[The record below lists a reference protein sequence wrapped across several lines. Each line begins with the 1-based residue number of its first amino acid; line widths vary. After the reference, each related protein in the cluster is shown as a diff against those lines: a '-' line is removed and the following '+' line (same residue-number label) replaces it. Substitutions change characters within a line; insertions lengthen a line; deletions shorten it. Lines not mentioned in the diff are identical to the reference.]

1 MAGKDDSRG
10 DGIRSSGFVRW
21 MMALR
26 SLVSSR
32 HTLEIELLRQA
43 LHERDGFIAEQARAL
58 AHSQKIFDRSADAAR
73 LGVWQCN
80 LPDNTLEWTD
90 MVYDMFDLP
99 RGSPLDRDTIVK
111 CYAEASLIELSM
123 RRSKAIAERSG
134 FSMDAEI
141 ITGKG
146 IRRWIR
152 ITATVECEQGEPVR
166 IFGIK
171 QDITDEKIMLDRTRY
186 LAAFDVMTGLAN
198 RAEFQTRFA
207 EFCADHRH
215 DRLPGALLLVDL
227 DGFKALNDTY
237 GHAAGDECLKE
248 TARRLQQVCHDAPL
262 IARIGGDE
270 FAILIAGGCQ
280 RDAACTLAGAI
291 VEALEHPGDRL
302 GSQMQLSAS
311 VGIAFL
317 DGSQPS
323 DLFKQADTALYA
335 AKAAGR
341 NTFAVYDAADAALP
355 RERNIA

>member
-1 MAGKDDSRG
+1 MRALLASRG
-10 DGIRSSGFVRW
+10 S
-21 MMALR
+21 
-26 SLVSSR
+26 
-32 HTLEIELLRQA
+32 TEIEILRQA
-43 LHERDGFIAEQARAL
+43 LQERDRFIAEQAAAL

-73 LGVWQCN
+73 IGVWQCN

-99 RGSPLDRDTIVK
+99 RGAPLVRETIVN
-111 CYAEASLIELSM
+111 CYATDSLIELSM
-123 RRSKAIAERSG
+123 RRSKAIEERNG

-146 IRRWIR
+146 IHRWIR
-152 ITATVECEQGEPVR
+152 ITATVECEQGIPVR

-207 EFCADHRH
+207 QFCAEHRH
-215 DRLPGALLLVDL
+215 DLLPGALLLVDL

-248 TARRLQQVCHDAPL
+248 TARRLQRVCQDAPL

-270 FAILIAGGCQ
+270 LAILINGGYE
-280 RDAACTLAGAI
+280 RDAACTLAGTV
-291 VEALEHPGDRL
+291 VEALAQPGERL
-302 GSQMQLSAS
+302 GSQMHLSAS

-323 DLFKQADTALYA
+323 DLFKQADKALYA

-341 NTFAVYDAADAALP
+341 NTYAVYCAANAAP
-355 RERNIA
+355 PHIRNIA